1 MEQLPRGAQHCGF
14 VSYPLWYKIAAMAG
28 NWFWPGWQP
37 VYFRCSAVIRTVVIL
52 PEISDLHQKINPLIL
67 MK

>member
-28 NWFWPGWQP
+28 NWFWPGLAGSR
-37 VYFRCSAVIRTVVIL
+37 FIFAAVL
-52 PEISDLHQKINPLIL
+52 
-67 MK
+67 